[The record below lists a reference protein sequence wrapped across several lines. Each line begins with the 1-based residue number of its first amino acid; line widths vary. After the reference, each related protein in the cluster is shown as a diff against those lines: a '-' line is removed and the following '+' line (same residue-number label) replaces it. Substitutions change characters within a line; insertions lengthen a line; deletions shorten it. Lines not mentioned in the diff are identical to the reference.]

1 MKSNT
6 KLKLGIKILDY
17 EISSRNFQKDL
28 VITTTY
34 KKFFVKKQYTEHFT
48 HARINGTGK
57 MWGHWTR
64 LFFPKFYINIKF
76 QSEFHEKTTEANFN
90 ITPHALRDEITLMFL
105 KEKDMKIALER
116 IKHLLK
122 LD

>member
-6 KLKLGIKILDY
+6 KLKLGIKIVEYD
-17 EISSRNFQKDL
+17 ISTRNFQKDL
-28 VITTTY
+28 VIKTIY
-34 KKFFVKKQYTEHFT
+34 KKFFVEKSQTEFFGHV
-48 HARINGTGK
+48 RITATGK
-57 MWGHWTR
+57 RWGHWTR
-64 LFFPKFYINIKF
+64 LFFPVYFINLKF
-76 QSEFHEKTTEANFN
+76 QSEFVEKTTETHFN
-90 ITPHALRDEITLMFL
+90 LTPHTLRDEVCLMFH

>member
-6 KLKLGIKILDY
+6 KLSFGIKILEY
-17 EISSRNFQKDL
+17 QFSSKYHQKDL
-28 VITTTY
+28 DIKTTY
-34 KKFFVKKQYTEHFT
+34 RKFFVKKTQTESFSHC
-48 HARINGTGK
+48 RIIGKGK
-57 MWGHWTR
+57 MWGHWSR
-64 LFFPKFYINIKF
+64 LFFPKYYITIKF

-90 ITPHALRDEITLMFL
+90 ITPHALRDELTLMFL